1 MLNANSGK
9 KQVKAQESVYPWQ
22 DQFWWDN
29 GSSEHQTG
37 LRGLQWGKKR
47 HSEGDSASDS
57 TQEKVRLELTD
68 EGYKG
73 DSAKL
78 T

>member
-47 HSEGDSASDS
+47 HSEGDSASGFNS
-57 TQEKVRLELTD
+57 G
-68 EGYKG
+68 EGETG
-73 DSAKL
+73 INRWGV
-78 T
+78 